1 MSQSKKSII
10 TGAAFLMATSAIG
23 PGFITQTTQ
32 FTNTLL
38 YSFGFVVLISLVL
51 DIIVQL
57 NIWRVLGAHQ
67 LYAPELANHVFPY
80 AGHILTTLIVL
91 GAFAFNIANIAG
103 AALGLQVL
111 LGIDLPIGAIISAVI
126 AAAIFL
132 VKEAGK
138 AMDAFA
144 KVLGFVM
151 IGLVLYVLTKNKV
164 PVAEVLQN
172 AVLPTKIDTTIILTI
187 VGGTVGGY
195 ISFAGIHRLLQGGIA
210 GKANLPQI
218 SRSAVMGITVATIMR
233 ALLFLAVLGVVLQQ
247 VILDP
252 ANPAATVF
260 QHAAGKLGY
269 KLFGLVLWCAAITS
283 VVGSAFTSVSFAQQ
297 HHPAIKQ
304 HHKIATLLFI
314 ALSTVLFIAIGKP
327 VPLLLL
333 AGAVNGLV
341 LPFALAL
348 ILVAAHKK
356 SFAAQYAHPLW
367 LTVLG
372 WLVVAV
378 MTYMSWFYIKGFI
391 QH

>member
-38 YSFGFVVLISLVL
+38 ASFGFVVLISLVL

-67 LYAPELANHVFPY
+67 LYAPDLANRVFPY
-80 AGHILTTLIVL
+80 AGHILTVLIVL

-111 LGIDLPIGAIISAVI
+111 LGIDLPTGSVISAVI
-126 AAAIFL
+126 AAGVFL
-132 VKEAGK
+132 VKEAGR
-138 AMDAFA
+138 AMDWFA

-151 IGLVLYVLTKNKV
+151 IGLVLYVLTKNKI
-164 PVAEVLQN
+164 PVADVLLKSVMP
-172 AVLPTKIDTTIILTI
+172 AKIDTTIILTI

-210 GKANLPQI
+210 GKDNLPQI

-233 ALLFLAVLGVVLQQ
+233 ALLFLAVLGVVLQN
-247 VILDP
+247 VLLDP

-304 HHKIATLLFI
+304 HHKMATLLFI
-314 ALSTVLFIAIGKP
+314 ALSTALFIAIGKP

-348 ILVAAHKK
+348 ILVAAHQKQ
-356 SFAAQYAHPLW
+356 FAGKYAHPVW
-367 LTVLG
+367 LTVAG
-372 WLVVAV
+372 WLVVAI
-378 MTYMSWFYIKGFI
+378 MAYMSWFYIKSAF
-391 QH
+391 

>member
-1 MSQSKKSII
+1 MSASKKSII

-38 YSFGFVVLISLVL
+38 YSFGFVVLISLLL

-57 NIWRVLGAHQ
+57 NIWRVLGAHR
-67 LYAPELANHVFPY
+67 LYAPELANQVFPY
-80 AGHILTTLIVL
+80 AGHILSTLIVL

-111 LGIDLPIGAIISAVI
+111 LGIDLPLGAAISAAI
-126 AAAIFL
+126 AAAVFL

-151 IGLVLYVLTKNKV
+151 IGLVLYVLTKNSI
-164 PVAEVLQN
+164 PVAEVLKN
-172 AVLPTKIDTTIILTI
+172 TVMPAKIDTTIILTI

-218 SRSAVMGITVATIMR
+218 SRSAVMGITVATLMR

-247 VILDP
+247 VVLDP

-260 QHAAGKLGY
+260 QQAAGQLGY

-297 HHPAIKQ
+297 HHVAIQQ
-304 HHKIATLLFI
+304 HHKLATLLFI

-341 LPFALAL
+341 LPYALAL
-348 ILVAAHKK
+348 ILIAAHKK
-356 SFAAQYAHPLW
+356 SLSALYRHPLW

-372 WLVVAV
+372 WAVVVV
-378 MTYMSWFYIKGFI
+378 MSYMSGYYIYNFI
-391 QH
+391 SR

>member
-38 YSFGFVVLISLVL
+38 FSFGFVVLISLVL

-57 NIWRVLGAHQ
+57 NIWRVLGAHR
-67 LYAPELANHVFPY
+67 LYAPELANQVFPY
-80 AGHILTTLIVL
+80 AGQILTALIVL

-111 LGIDLPIGAIISAVI
+111 LGIDLPIGALISSVI
-126 AAAIFL
+126 AAAVFL

-138 AMDAFA
+138 AMDWFA

-151 IGLVLYVLTKNKV
+151 IGLVLYVLTKNNI
-164 PVAEVLQN
+164 PVGEVLQN
-172 AVLPTKIDTTIILTI
+172 AVLPSKIDTTIILTI

-218 SRSAVMGITVATIMR
+218 SRSAVMGITVATVMR

-247 VILDP
+247 VTLDP

-260 QHAAGKLGY
+260 QQAAGKLGY

-297 HHPAIKQ
+297 HHALIKQ
-304 HHKIATLLFI
+304 HHKLTTLLFI
-314 ALSTVLFIAIGKP
+314 ALSTALFIIIGKP

-341 LPFALAL
+341 LPYALTL
-348 ILVAAHKK
+348 ILIAAHKK
-356 SFAAQYAHPLW
+356 SLSALYRHPLW

-372 WLVVAV
+372 WIVVVV
-378 MTYMSWFYIKGFI
+378 MSYMSGYYIYNFI
-391 QH
+391 SR